1 LESGKLFFLSL
12 SNFYFFGTLFMTI
25 KSDLWLRR
33 MAEEHEMISPF
44 LTELVRETNGNK
56 IISAGLSSYGY
67 DMRLAD
73 DGFRIFS
80 SVYGSEIDP
89 KHFDEKSLI
98 EPELHESEDGA
109 KYYLLPPH
117 HYGLGVT
124 VETFKMPRNVT
135 GVALGKCLT
144 RDAKIIDAE
153 TGDLISIADFINDG
167 KVLSHKK
174 GKIEK
179 HSALA
184 VISQGTKQ
192 VFTVKTKLG
201 HKITATANHPFL
213 TVSGWQN
220 LESLKVGSRIAATRK
235 IDCFGKEKIAD
246 WEALLLGLMIAEG
259 QCHTPGHSPTFTSKD
274 SVLVESLKHS
284 VREGLGT
291 EVSYNGHFGYRLV
304 NKIGRGGIMTANKAH
319 LWLKNYNLDVGALEK
334 FVPSKIFRAPKR
346 SVALF
351 LQALFSGDGS
361 IYLQKGKSHLTAGI
375 EYCSSSE
382 QLARD
387 VHHLLLRFGIISR
400 LREKRTPKQPTFIIQ
415 IFRSSDV
422 KLFIKEIGFMP
433 NSEKDIRAKNE
444 ILPVLKGRKIQRRI
458 GDTLPK
464 EFWSTLKSEATFFQT
479 SLYASGIHV
488 RNTDKDVSYLELGQ
502 FLENC
507 PNSSLSEYFNS
518 DVIWDDIVS
527 IEKAGEEEVFDICVP
542 ETKNFVANN
551 LIVHNSTY
559 ARAGL
564 LVNTTPL
571 EAGWTGRLVVEI
583 GNLANLPLRVYVNE
597 GIGQIL
603 FFESDENCSVSYED
617 RGGKYQGQTGLTY
630 AKV

>member
-1 LESGKLFFLSL
+1 
-12 SNFYFFGTLFMTI
+12 MTI
-25 KSDLWLRR
+25 KSDIWLRR

-44 LTELVRETNGNK
+44 LPELVREVNGSK
-56 IISAGLSSYGY
+56 IISAGASSYGY

-80 SVYGSEIDP
+80 SVYGQEIDP
-89 KHFDEKSLI
+89 KRFDEKSLI
-98 EPELHESEDGA
+98 EPVIYTADDGS

-124 VETFKMPRNVT
+124 VETFRMPRNVT

-144 RDAKIIDAE
+144 REARVVDAE
-153 TGDLISIADFINDG
+153 TGDLISIADFVKDGMVLSQRKG
-167 KVLSHKK
+167 KV
-174 GKIEK
+174 EK

-184 VISQGTKQ
+184 AVSQGRKK
-192 VFTVKTKLG
+192 VFTVRTKLG

-213 TVSGWQN
+213 TISGWRN
-220 LESLKVGSRIAATRK
+220 LESLKIGSRIAAARK
-235 IDCFGKEKIAD
+235 IDCFGKEEIAD
-246 WEALLLGLMIAEG
+246 WEAVLLGLMIAEG
-259 QCHTPGHSPTFTSKD
+259 QCHTPGHSPCFTSKD
-274 SVLVESLKHS
+274 SILVNSLIKA
-284 VREGLGT
+284 VREGLGS
-291 EVSYNGHFGYRLV
+291 EVSFNGQHGYRLV
-304 NKIGRGGIMTANKAH
+304 NKIGRGGFMTANRAS
-319 LWLKNYNLDVGALEK
+319 LWLKNYNLDVGALKK

-351 LQALFSGDGS
+351 LRALFSGDGS
-361 IYLQKGKSHLTAGI
+361 IYLQNRKKHVTPCV

-382 QLARD
+382 RLARD
-387 VHHLLLRFGIISR
+387 VHHLLLRFGIVSK
-400 LREKRTPKQPTFIIQ
+400 LREKQTAKQPTFLIQ
-415 IFRSSDV
+415 ILRSSDV
-422 KLFIKEIGFMP
+422 KLFLDEIGFIP
-433 NSEKDIRAKNE
+433 DSKKDFRAKTE
-444 ILPVLKGRKIQRRI
+444 ILPLLEGKKIQRRI

-464 EFWSTLKSEATFFQT
+464 EFWSILKSEAVSLQT

-488 RNTDKDVSYLELGQ
+488 RNTGKDVSYLELGQ
-502 FLENC
+502 FLKYY
-507 PNSSLSEYFNS
+507 PQS
-518 DVIWDDIVS
+518 DLNQFLDSDLIWDEIVS
-527 IEKAGEEEVFDICVP
+527 IDEAGEQEVFDICVP

-583 GNLANLPLRVYVNE
+583 ANLANLPLRVYINE

-603 FFESDENCSVSYED
+603 FFESDEDCAVSYED